1 MEAQRAARPP
11 EEPGEPAAEAA
22 PGGGAAPAGGQAPQ
36 DAGDGV
42 PDGAAGPDVDLL
54 GMDLEALR
62 TAAHPVLS
70 ELVAEL
76 RERVAGSGDESLWG
90 HDSSV

>member
-1 MEAQRAARPP
+1 MESQRAARHP
-11 EEPGEPAAEAA
+11 EEPAEPAAEAV
-22 PGGGAAPAGGQAPQ
+22 PGGQVPHGTDGEAPDRAAPES
-36 DAGDGV
+36 
-42 PDGAAGPDVDLL
+42 AAGPEVDLL